1 MGLSSDEILAEI
13 ARMFEPFRKDD
24 RPITLETD
32 MARDLNLDSLT
43 VMDLMM
49 ELEEKYDISIPL
61 NLVPEIRSVADL
73 AATIQRIKEG
83 V

>member
-1 MGLSSDEILAEI
+1 
-13 ARMFEPFRKDD
+13 MFEPFRKDD

-83 V
+83 A

>member
-1 MGLSSDEILAEI
+1 MGLSREEILAEI

-32 MARDLNLDSLT
+32 MARDLSLDSLT

-73 AATIQRIKEG
+73 AAAIQRIKEG

>member
-1 MGLSSDEILAEI
+1 MGLSSEEILAEI

-24 RPITLETD
+24 SPITLETD

-83 V
+83 A

>member
-1 MGLSSDEILAEI
+1 MGLSREEILAEI

-32 MARDLNLDSLT
+32 MARDLNQDSLT

-73 AATIQRIKEG
+73 AATIQRIKEDA
-83 V
+83 

>member
-1 MGLSSDEILAEI
+1 MGLSREEVLAEI

-73 AATIQRIKEG
+73 AATIQRIKEDA
-83 V
+83 

>member
-1 MGLSSDEILAEI
+1 MGLSREEILVEI

-83 V
+83 A

>member
-32 MARDLNLDSLT
+32 IARDLNLDSLT

-83 V
+83 A

>member
-1 MGLSSDEILAEI
+1 MGLSREEILVEI

-61 NLVPEIRSVADL
+61 NLVPEIRTVADL

>member
-13 ARMFEPFRKDD
+13 VRMFEPFRKDD

-83 V
+83 A

>member
-1 MGLSSDEILAEI
+1 MGLSREEILAEI

-73 AATIQRIKEG
+73 AATIQRIKEDA
-83 V
+83 

>member
-24 RPITLETD
+24 RPIMFETD

-83 V
+83 A

>member
-1 MGLSSDEILAEI
+1 MGLSRDEVLTEI
-13 ARMFEPFRKDD
+13 SRMLGPFRKDQ

-32 MARDLNLDSLT
+32 MSRDLNLDSLK

-61 NLVPEIRSVADL
+61 NLVPEIRTVADL

-83 V
+83 A

>member
-83 V
+83 A

>member
-1 MGLSSDEILAEI
+1 MGLSREEILAEI
-13 ARMFEPFRKDD
+13 TRMFEPFRKYQ

-32 MARDLNLDSLT
+32 MSRDLNLDSLT

>member
-1 MGLSSDEILAEI
+1 MGLSREEILVEI
-13 ARMFEPFRKDD
+13 TRMFEPFRKDQ

-32 MARDLNLDSLT
+32 MSRDLNLDSLT